1 MKERHHDAL
10 HDGRSVGAADGRGL
24 RLGTLAR
31 RGVRGVPGGARCAV
45 SAGGAAQGPADPA
58 PPAGSLAGGARCR
71 ARGAAP
77 APQPLGAWSVAA
89 AATVAGLLV
98 FRPFGTGQANAADLA
113 SIKRESAT
121 LEQQLER
128 YDPDARVMSGRAAA
142 VAAALEDRIAVIDGE
157 LARFGPS
164 DAQPRPAELVKLSQ
178 QRVDIMQQ
186 LVGVHV
192 TRAAYVGL

>member
-10 HDGRSVGAADGRGL
+10 HDGRSVGAAGGRGL

-45 SAGGAAQGPADPA
+45 SARGAAQGPADPA
-58 PPAGSLAGGARCR
+58 PPAGSLARGARCG
-71 ARGAAP
+71 AR
-77 APQPLGAWSVAA
+77 AA
-89 AATVAGLLV
+89 AAPLAGLLV

-157 LARFGPS
+157 LARFGPP
-164 DAQPRPAELVKLSQ
+164 DAQPRPAELVKLWQ
-178 QRVDIMQQ
+178 QRVDLMQQ